1 MVQMFLLHHRALPKF
16 HVIDHTWSD
25 LWAIIIMSKRTWWV
39 CILCIPF
46 ILSGSPNE
54 GGFIGAVVSQEDR
67 DQTVTEK
74 NEAPLSNEVH
84 IGNNIVTLLL
94 LPCWALSL
102 PSSTQYGICVS
113 QVSCCCKDVM
123 SFQNRIYFTLL
134 TFINV
139 TFRQRILVNR
149 GWVPRDKIEPEKRPE
164 GQVNMFF
171 L

>member
-1 MVQMFLLHHRALPKF
+1 M
-16 HVIDHTWSD
+16 
-25 LWAIIIMSKRTWWV
+25 LW
-39 CILCIPF
+39 
-46 ILSGSPNE
+46 
-54 GGFIGAVVSQEDR
+54 SQENSA
-67 DQTVTEK
+67 QTVTEK
-74 NEAPLSNEVH
+74 NDTPLSNGVH

-102 PSSTQYGICVS
+102 LSSTQYGIYVFPI
-113 QVSCCCKDVM
+113 SCCYNDVM
-123 SFQNRIYFTLL
+123 SFQNGIYFILL
-134 TFINV
+134 MFINV